1 MSVIIFPKQIK
12 ASTKVT
18 IQETQI
24 HSTTYNPQTG
34 EDLIVTVYI
43 PSRFPDMTLVKP
55 YIIGTYKGN
64 YSSSPS
70 HQLNFS
76 PSEIKMDI
84 VAQTL
89 TLTYKNA
96 DFSPFD
102 STWMNDGISTDIEF
116 TDGNTS
122 WGVHNYEEFAQYT
135 IEFFDNY
142 PGNNNSTIMYVP
154 KAGANLIQPPVPATR
169 DGYTF
174 SGWYL
179 EPEAITKYVFLPAPL
194 TQNIQLYAG
203 WTANPVIPS
212 DPATNMPTVDP
223 VIPSNPATNMPT
235 VDPVIPSNPATNMPT
250 VDPVIP
256 SDPATNMPT
265 VDSVIPSNPV
275 TNTAK
280 STPIISTLSKLQKQ
294 DSFNSAESTKLLPKT
309 GENNTEIILEIGTI
323 LIILGSISLYYKK
336 HFNV

>member
-1 MSVIIFPKQIK
+1 
-12 ASTKVT
+12 
-18 IQETQI
+18 
-24 HSTTYNPQTG
+24 
-34 EDLIVTVYI
+34 
-43 PSRFPDMTLVKP
+43 
-55 YIIGTYKGN
+55 
-64 YSSSPS
+64 
-70 HQLNFS
+70 
-76 PSEIKMDI
+76 MDI

-223 VIPSNPATNMPT
+223 VIPSDIANQYAY
-235 VDPVIPSNPATNMPT
+235 S
-250 VDPVIP
+250 
-256 SDPATNMPT
+256 
-265 VDSVIPSNPV
+265 
-275 TNTAK
+275 
-280 STPIISTLSKLQKQ
+280 
-294 DSFNSAESTKLLPKT
+294 
-309 GENNTEIILEIGTI
+309 
-323 LIILGSISLYYKK
+323 
-336 HFNV
+336 